1 MKFMKINFNLKKP
14 KRKLKKFYN
23 YRKKSQLREKK
34 NLKKI

>member
-23 YRKKSQLREKK
+23 YRKKKLVKSKK
-34 NLKKI
+34 LKKI